1 MKMSGKKE
9 TSKGDETLR
18 PTRGLNDA
26 SLVKLSQTKNFQW
39 KKILKKHIS
48 EVNELPTKITR
59 KNQESARMKL

>member
-39 KKILKKHIS
+39 KKILKKHVLEI
-48 EVNELPTKITR
+48 NELPTKIQ
-59 KNQESARMKL
+59 NQSGWS